1 MSKTATLRFFAELK
15 DFLDSDNVSGRLTR
29 AFDVAPSVK
38 DLIESSGVP
47 HTEVELITIN
57 GEPVDFRHRVQ
68 DGDLINV
75 YPVFESFDVSPIV
88 NLRPEPLRVSR
99 FVADNHLRKLARFL
113 RLLGFDTAYDPLW
126 HDPELVRVSVEHNR
140 ILLTRDVELLKHG
153 DLTHGYFVRSTDP
166 REQVTEVVR
175 RFHLEGSLEP
185 FTRCITC
192 NGRLVE
198 VDKPEVRDAVPAA
211 TFQAIDEYRQCED
224 CGQLYWEGSHHPD
237 LQTIVDSVRHTD
249 PE

>member
-1 MSKTATLRFFAELK
+1 MGKTASLRFYAELN
-15 DFLDSDNVSGRLTR
+15 DFLDRENTAGTVIRS
-29 AFDVAPSVK
+29 FDVAPSVK

-57 GEPVDFRHRVQ
+57 GEPVDFGHRVD

-88 NLRPEPLRVSR
+88 SLRPEPLRVTR

-113 RLLGFDTAYDPLW
+113 RLIGFDTVYDPLW
-126 HDPELVRVSVEHNR
+126 EDPELVRISVDHSR

-153 DLTHGYFVRSTDP
+153 DLNHGYFVRSTAP
-166 REQVTEVVR
+166 REQVIEVVN
-175 RFHLEGSLEP
+175 RFQLETSLEP

-192 NGRLVE
+192 NGALIE
-198 VDKPEVRDAVPAA
+198 VDKSDVQTEVPAG
-211 TFQAIDEYRQCED
+211 TFQAMDKFKRCES
-224 CGQLYWEGSHHPD
+224 CGQVFWKGSHHPD
-237 LQTIVDSVRHTD
+237 LQTIVESVRT
-249 PE
+249 PKPG